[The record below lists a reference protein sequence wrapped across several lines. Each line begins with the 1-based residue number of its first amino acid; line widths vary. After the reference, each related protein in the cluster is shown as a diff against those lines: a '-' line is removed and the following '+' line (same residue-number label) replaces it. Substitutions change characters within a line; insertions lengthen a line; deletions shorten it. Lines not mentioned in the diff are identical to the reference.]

1 MKEVILVW
9 KRSNWHE
16 YSSHQQRFSIT
27 FCSAIN
33 WFSFYYCDHANVVC
47 GKRRRSIYK
56 KMAKFWTQL
65 FLINFAV
72 GVVTGILQ
80 EFQFGMNWSTYSR
93 FVGDVFVS
101 SLAIEGLLAFFIES
115 TFLGLWVFGEDKL
128 PKRIH
133 LMCIW
138 LLSIGTMLSAF
149 WILTASAF
157 MQSPVGYEMA
167 TDGRAQMNDFLAI
180 IQNPQL
186 WVQFR
191 IQLQRQLQQVHSLLL
206 V

>member
-1 MKEVILVW
+1 
-9 KRSNWHE
+9 
-16 YSSHQQRFSIT
+16 
-27 FCSAIN
+27 
-33 WFSFYYCDHANVVC
+33 
-47 GKRRRSIYK
+47 
-56 KMAKFWTQL
+56 
-65 FLINFAV
+65 
-72 GVVTGILQ
+72 
-80 EFQFGMNWSTYSR
+80 MNWSTYSR
-93 FVGDVFVS
+93 FVGDVFGP

-167 TDGRAQMNDFLAI
+167 ADGRAQMNDFLAI

-186 WVQFR
+186 WVQFPHT
-191 IQLQRQLQQVHSLLL
+191 ITAAIATGAFFIAGVSAWKITKGQETVVFKNLSEFLSLLEQLQRRLYYSSVMHKRNN
-206 V
+206 